1 MINDMSSSGKWRW
14 LCQVFVCEHGK
25 GGGNGTDD
33 PESTDQIFEY
43 VLKDDIMYGKEEDG
57 ERTGEG
63 KGPGSPGGDQAQ
75 PAKHDADE
83 HGAEQM
89 ADDVDE
95 QEGRHRGVA
104 VEVRPERSKLGSA
117 ADLDDIIGQVVE
129 AHERSPGDPADQ
141 GERCRDG
148 GEPGRAPHAQQ
159 RHTQVTQGQEK
170 GGSNSAD

>member
-43 VLKDDIMYGKEEDG
+43 VLKDDSMHGKEEDG

-63 KGPGSPGGDQAQ
+63 KGPGSPGGDEAQ
-75 PAKHDADE
+75 PTQHEGDE
-83 HGAEQM
+83 HGAEQV

-95 QEGRHRGVA
+95 QVGRHDSVA
-104 VEVRPERSKLGSA
+104 VEVCPERGKLRGA
-117 ADLDDIIGQVVE
+117 A
-129 AHERSPGDPADQ
+129 
-141 GERCRDG
+141 RCRDVVG
-148 GEPGRAPHAQQ
+148 
-159 RHTQVTQGQEK
+159 
-170 GGSNSAD
+170 